1 MYHFSPNRPL
11 LRRCY
16 KRHYYRLTISFELKI
31 SSGEKVVLEFH
42 GDFWHGNPKRFSRS
56 TVNPVNHQT
65 MGELFDKTLEKK
77 KFLEDQGYTYKSIWE
92 SDFDME
98 CQENPHMKAYINQLN
113 IITRL
118 EPCDAFFGGR
128 TEAYTLYKEASDNEE
143 IDYYDVTSLYPWVN
157 KTGKIP
163 VGHPEITTEN
173 FNDLDLY
180 EGIVKCKVLPPKR
193 LFHPVLPCKMNG
205 KLLFHLCKSCAE
217 EQKQIPCNHSD
228 EKRGFVGTWV
238 TDELKKAL
246 EKGYE
251 LMQIYEIWHF
261 DDVSRYD
268 PTTKTGG
275 LFTNYVNTFLKL
287 KQEASGWPEWCKTED
302 DKRTYIDFYYQKE
315 GIRLEYKNIK
325 KNKGMRALAK
335 LMLNSFWGK
344 FGQRSNMSQV
354 EFVDDPAVYFDKL
367 TSDKEKVTA
376 VNFISDDIVEMR
388 WKYTH
393 DFVETNAKTNVVIA
407 AYTTAQ
413 ARLKLYSYLEA
424 LGSRALYADTDS
436 VVFSS
441 KSGDQKPALGDFLG
455 DLTDEV
461 PHNRIMTF
469 VTGGPKNYAY
479 RTQSAD
485 EMGNFTVCKIRG
497 ITLNCKNKLNVNFD
511 IVKTLVTERQGATV
525 SVVDAHKI
533 TRDRDSAKILTVSQR
548 KDYRLVFDKR
558 VLGDQ
563 FTSYPYAY

>member
-1 MYHFSPNRPL
+1 
-11 LRRCY
+11 
-16 KRHYYRLTISFELKI
+16 
-31 SSGEKVVLEFH
+31 
-42 GDFWHGNPKRFSRS
+42 
-56 TVNPVNHQT
+56 
-65 MGELFDKTLEKK
+65 
-77 KFLEDQGYTYKSIWE
+77 
-92 SDFDME
+92 
-98 CQENPHMKAYINQLN
+98 
-113 IITRL
+113 
-118 EPCDAFFGGR
+118 
-128 TEAYTLYKEASDNEE
+128 
-143 IDYYDVTSLYPWVN
+143 
-157 KTGKIP
+157 
-163 VGHPEITTEN
+163 
-173 FNDLDLY
+173 
-180 EGIVKCKVLPPKR
+180 
-193 LFHPVLPCKMNG
+193 
-205 KLLFHLCKSCAE
+205 
-217 EQKQIPCNHSD
+217 
-228 EKRGFVGTWV
+228 
-238 TDELKKAL
+238 
-246 EKGYE
+246 
-251 LMQIYEIWHF
+251 
-261 DDVSRYD
+261 
-268 PTTKTGG
+268 
-275 LFTNYVNTFLKL
+275 
-287 KQEASGWPEWCKTED
+287 
-302 DKRTYIDFYYQKE
+302 
-315 GIRLEYKNIK
+315 
-325 KNKGMRALAK
+325 MRALAK

-563 FTSYPYAY
+563 FTSYPYGY